1 MRLSSAAF
9 AFGPLVA
16 AVGSMALMTIAFVT
30 PVPAAQ
36 PILDQDPQI
45 AEAFSE
51 VSLPLPSPDQI
62 IFCHGYGC
70 KFRTAVALSAADH
83 TRLAAIMAPGKASAE
98 AERRSAAAAVAWFDR
113 LAGPM
118 AGTSNHLARAGVAHA
133 GESGQL
139 DCIDSSRN
147 TMSVLMVLDDLK
159 LLRHHRVDAPVA
171 RGFLLDG
178 KAPHVTAVLAEQR
191 SARQWAVDSW
201 TRPGGQP
208 PEVVPL
214 DRWMDMD

>member
-1 MRLSSAAF
+1 MRSSSAALSI
-9 AFGPLVA
+9 LVA
-16 AVGSMALMTIAFVT
+16 ALGGMALISVA
-30 PVPAAQ
+30 PAAQ
-36 PILDQDPQI
+36 PISQPDPQI
-45 AEAFSE
+45 AEAFTE
-51 VSLPLPSPDQI
+51 VSLPRPSADQI

-70 KFRTAVALSAADH
+70 KFRTPVALSPAEH
-83 TRLAAIMAPGKASAE
+83 KRLAAIMAPGKRSPE
-98 AERRSAAAAVAWFDR
+98 AERAAAAAAVAWFDR
-113 LAGPM
+113 LAGPI
-118 AGTSNHLARAGVAHA
+118 AGTTNHLARAGVTHA
-133 GESGQL
+133 GERAQL

-147 TMSVLMVLDDLK
+147 TMSLLLVLSDLN

-191 SARQWAVDSW
+191 NARQWAVDSW

-214 DRWMDMD
+214 DRWMNMD

>member
-1 MRLSSAAF
+1 MRWSSTIFRSFAATIGMVAWISAA
-9 AFGPLVA
+9 
-16 AVGSMALMTIAFVT
+16 
-30 PVPAAQ
+30 PAAQ
-36 PILDQDPQI
+36 PMLQADPQI
-45 AEAFSE
+45 AESFTE
-51 VSLPLPSPDQI
+51 VSLPRPSAEQI

-70 KFRTAVALSAADH
+70 KFRTPVALSAAEH
-83 TRLAAIMAPGKASAE
+83 KRLAAIMAPGKASPE
-98 AERRSAAAAVAWFDR
+98 AERVAAAAAVAWFDR
-113 LAGPM
+113 LAGPV

-133 GESGQL
+133 GERGQL

-147 TMSVLMVLDDLK
+147 TMSLLLVLDDLK

-201 TRPGGQP
+201 TRSGGQP

-214 DRWMDMD
+214 DRWMGMD